1 VIVLLFAEAHIG
13 QVRWQQWGARNL
25 MSELILFYALLSIPV
40 LMGLAY
46 GFYSYRSYI
55 KKKRRA

>member
-1 VIVLLFAEAHIG
+1 
-13 QVRWQQWGARNL
+13 